1 MKIFNFAVTKILEY
15 YSTSLKKLRFRNK
28 IDINSL
34 ALSITYIYF
43 LSLII
48 FPIYYYMITAFFF
61 SNKSLTFAVNMITN
75 SLFISIALLIS
86 YFFINKR
93 ILELLK
99 SKNELHASNILLKSA
114 LESSQKLMFFSLDKN
129 YRYIAFNNIYKE
141 FIFLL
146 YKEEIEIG
154 TNIFDVIKNDPNKE
168 GIKSDFDKIFNGE
181 SFTTIKK
188 YAPTKYSNSYWQSYY
203 SPLIS
208 KKNSIIGLTS
218 FALDITTLKENENR
232 SLFLSYHDELTGLY
246 NRRFYEENLKH
257 MDIKNNYP
265 ISIIVSDVNGLKFT
279 NDIFGHIAGDELIR
293 TFGEILQRF
302 CKEEAVIAR
311 IGGDEFHILLPNTNS
326 LQSKQLIDNIND
338 YIQTNPIE
346 KSVLSASFGTATKY
360 NSYKTLNKI
369 CNNADNSMYSQKLL
383 NRDIFE
389 SKLLNYLTSTL
400 NDNNLV
406 QHFHGKEVS
415 LLCKKLGFALGL
427 STNQIR
433 KLELAGLF
441 HDVGKIAINCDILSK
456 PNQLT
461 ISELNEI
468 KRHSEIGYK
477 ILNYLNEYRNI
488 ANYVLYHHE
497 RVDGFGYPKGLKG
510 NKIPFFSRIIHVAE
524 AYHSMTTDTIYRNA
538 LDIDAAVNELKLNAG
553 SQFDTYITRTF
564 IEKVLCVNW
573 D

>member
-1 MKIFNFAVTKILEY
+1 MKIFNFDVTKILEY
-15 YSTSLKKLRFRNK
+15 YSTYLKKLHFRNK
-28 IDINSL
+28 FDINNL
-34 ALSITYIYF
+34 TLSITYIFF

-48 FPIYYYMITAFFF
+48 FPTYYYIITAFFF
-61 SNKSLTFAVNMITN
+61 PNKSLTLAANMITS
-75 SLFISIALLIS
+75 SLFVFIALLIS

-99 SKNELHASNILLKSA
+99 LKNELQASNILLESV
-114 LESSQKLMFFSLDKN
+114 LESSQELMFFSLDKD
-129 YRYIAFNNIYKE
+129 YRYIAFNDIYKE

-154 TNIFDVIKNDPNKE
+154 TNIFDVIKNDTNKE

-181 SFTTIKK
+181 SFTTIN
-188 YAPTKYSNSYWQSYY
+188 KYSNSYWQSYY
-203 SPLIS
+203 SPLTS
-208 KKNSIIGLTS
+208 KKNSIVGLTS
-218 FALDITTLKENENR
+218 FALNITTLKENENR

-279 NDIFGHIAGDELIR
+279 NDIFGHVAGDELIR
-293 TFGEILQRF
+293 TFGEILQMF

-311 IGGDEFHILLPNTNS
+311 IGGDEFHIVLPNTNF

-338 YIQTNPIE
+338 YIQNNPIE

-400 NDNNLV
+400 NDNSSV

-497 RVDGFGYPKGLKG
+497 RVDGFGYPQGLKG

-538 LDIDAAVNELKLNAG
+538 LDIDDAINELKQNAG
-553 SQFDTYITRTF
+553 SQFDAYITRTF
-564 IEKVLCVNW
+564 IEKVLYVNW